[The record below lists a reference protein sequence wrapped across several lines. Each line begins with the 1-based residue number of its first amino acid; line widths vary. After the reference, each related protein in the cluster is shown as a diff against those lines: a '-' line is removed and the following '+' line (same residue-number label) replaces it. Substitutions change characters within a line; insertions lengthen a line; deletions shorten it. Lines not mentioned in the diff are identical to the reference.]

1 MPFLIPETSP
11 QQQLRLRRFFMAAV
25 SYLLFICIIII
36 CQILNIFTLAV
47 PDTILMM
54 CTVVFINIGFYLL
67 FRFNLNLYFNDKSLT
82 MLQMSVATIIIMIT
96 IYYIDNVRGA
106 FLLLY
111 VVSFSFGV
119 FRLKV
124 KQFLF
129 LTALII
135 FSYILIILLLLKF
148 HPDRIILRVEILRLC
163 ILAVVFTWFS
173 FLGGYINRLREKV
186 EELAT
191 KDELTKVCNRRQ
203 LFNILSRETELAKRK
218 FAPFCILMTDIDNF
232 KQINDSLGHLAGD
245 LILKEVATEIKSELR
260 KCDYVGRYGG
270 EEFLI
275 ILSYPTLENSV
286 ICAERIRKK
295 IEKLELSFD
304 NNKVK
309 ATISM
314 GATIYCPEES
324 IDKTLA
330 RADKALY
337 LAKNKGKNRVEM
349 ASCPEQD
356 KLN

>member
-1 MPFLIPETSP
+1 MLNLIPETSP

-25 SYLLFICIIII
+25 SYLLFIFIIII
-36 CQILNIFTLAV
+36 CQLLNIFTLAA

-54 CTVVFINIGFYLL
+54 CTVVFINILFYLM
-67 FRFNLNLYFNDKSLT
+67 FRLNLNLYFRDKSLT

-135 FSYILIILLLLKF
+135 CSYILIIVLLLKF
-148 HPDRIILRVEILRLC
+148 HPDRIMLRVEILRLC

-173 FLGGYINRLREKV
+173 FLGGYINGLREKV

-191 KDELTKVCNRRQ
+191 KDELTKICNRRQ
-203 LFNILSRETELAKRK
+203 LFNILSREVELAKRK
-218 FAPFCILMTDIDNF
+218 FAPFCILMTDIDDF
-232 KQINDSLGHLAGD
+232 KEINDSLGHLAGD
-245 LILKEVATEIKSELR
+245 LVLKEVASKIKSELR

-295 IEKLELSFD
+295 IEKLELNFAD
-304 NNKVK
+304 KTVK

-314 GATIYCPEES
+314 GATIYCPDES
-324 IDKTLA
+324 IDNTLA

-337 LAKNKGKNRVEM
+337 LAKTRGKNRVEK
-349 ASCPEQD
+349 APCPD
-356 KLN
+356 AGKLN